1 MDFNKVPKIS
11 WFPGHM
17 NKALRQL
24 NDKLGLVDV
33 VVEVLDARVPES
45 TRNAAFAETMAN
57 KAHVI
62 LLFKT
67 DLADPDTTAAWR
79 DHYQREGNAVITTH
93 YRARDVIPKLLK
105 RLEQAEAAERKRRGS
120 KYPRTR
126 AVRAMILGLPNVGK
140 SSLINLLVRRKH
152 TKTGHRPGVT
162 RHQQWIKIGDDIE
175 LLDTPGIMYPRI
187 NSRETSLKL
196 GLVAAIKEEHLGTD
210 LLAEYLLEI
219 MNQQANTE
227 IMRFYE
233 LDVVPERIEDL
244 LEAIGR
250 RRGMLLPGDEVD
262 PIQAANAFVSDFR
275 EGVFGR
281 ISLERPGG

>member
-1 MDFNKVPKIS
+1 
-11 WFPGHM
+11 M